1 MTEPP
6 DIMLTLPLP
15 PSTNRIVR
23 GGMTFGGRRNFY
35 SPKTYREWQDLVL
48 ALCAAQRA
56 DDRIPYRYRMRMTLP
71 EQRKDPSN
79 LIKPVEDVLQKAR
92 VIANDRHLRSFAL
105 DVDPAREPGSMLVEL
120 WGLPDPAPKKC
131 APRAGKVQA
140 AKGLKK
146 IGAQRLEPA
155 APRRSTNKDYR
166 MIDKVNT
173 SNGGTLTRKRR
184 VVKSQ

>member
-23 GGMTFGGRRNFY
+23 GGTTFGGRRNFY
-35 SPKTYREWQDLVL
+35 SPKTYCEWQGLVL

-56 DDRIPYRYRMRMTLP
+56 GDRIPYRYRMRMTLP

-92 VIANDRHLRSFAL
+92 VIANDKHLRSFAL

-120 WGLPDPAPKKC
+120 WGLPDPAPKK
-131 APRAGKVQA
+131 R
-140 AKGLKK
+140 
-146 IGAQRLEPA
+146 
-155 APRRSTNKDYR
+155 APRRASFGSSRARRETGRSGFHPPRPVDHTLSR
-166 MIDKVNT
+166 T
-173 SNGGTLTRKRR
+173 GT
-184 VVKSQ
+184 

>member
-1 MTEPP
+1 MMAEPP

-35 SPKTYREWQDLVL
+35 SPKTYREWQSLVL
-48 ALCAAQRA
+48 ALCAAQGA
-56 DDRIPYRYRMRMTLP
+56 GDRIPYRYRMRMTLP

-92 VIANDRHLRSFAL
+92 VIANDKHMRSFAL

-120 WGLPDPAPKKC
+120 WGLPDLAPKKRG
-131 APRAGKVQA
+131 PRAGQA
-140 AKGLKK
+140 SGRQGPEEER
-146 IGAQRLEPA
+146 GAADSSRH
-155 APRRSTNKDYR
+155 APW
-166 MIDKVNT
+166 IA
-173 SNGGTLTRKRR
+173 L
-184 VVKSQ
+184 

>member
-1 MTEPP
+1 MMAEPP

-23 GGMTFGGRRNFY
+23 GGTTFGGRRNFY
-35 SPKTYREWQDLVL
+35 SPKTYREWQGLVL
-48 ALCAAQRA
+48 ALCAAQGA
-56 DDRIPYRYRMRMTLP
+56 GDRIPYRYRMRMTLP

-120 WGLPDPAPKKC
+120 WGLPDPAPKKR
-131 APRAGKVQA
+131 APRPGRLRVV
-140 AKGLKK
+140 KGPKK
-146 IGAQRLEPA
+146 NGAQRVRTA
-155 APRRSTNKDYR
+155 TPRKSQPTKGQH
-166 MIDKVNT
+166 MHTK
-173 SNGGTLTRKRR
+173 GTLARKRR
-184 VVKSQ
+184 VVTTQ